1 MDAPAPGGTNRT
13 RIKRLPERSVS
24 DRSALYSILD
34 GARVAHVGIVDEQGQ
49 PFVLPVACARHG
61 ESLLLHG
68 STASRLFRTLGRG
81 IPVCATVTHLDGLV
95 LARSAF
101 ESSMNY
107 RSVMVLGVA
116 TLLEG
121 HDKREAL
128 DIITEHLLPGR
139 QADLR
144 PMHPQ
149 EEKATAVARLP
160 LDECSI
166 KVREGGPDDPQED
179 LGLAIWAGVIPIQT
193 SFGQPIP
200 DPSMPSSVEIP
211 DYLNDW
217 Q

>member
-1 MDAPAPGGTNRT
+1 MDAPAPGGTDGT
-13 RIKRLPERSVS
+13 KIKRLPERSVS
-24 DRSALYSILD
+24 DRSVLHAILD

-49 PFVLPVACARHG
+49 PFVLPVACARDG

-68 STASRLFRTLGRG
+68 SSASRLFRTLARG
-81 IPVCATVTHLDGLV
+81 IPVCATVTHVDGLV

-107 RSVMVLGVA
+107 RSVMALGVA
-116 TLLEG
+116 ALLEG
-121 HDKREAL
+121 QDKRHAL

-144 PMHPQ
+144 PMRPQ

-160 LDECSI
+160 LDECSV
-166 KVREGGPDDPQED
+166 KVRQGGPDDPPED
-179 LGLAIWAGVIPIQT
+179 LGLAIWAGVLPIQT

-200 DPSMPSSVEIP
+200 DPSMPPGVPIP